1 MQTQRDRA
9 VQELRAAEAER
20 GKRNAETE
28 VLEAHVAALKSQ
40 ESSLSK
46 EKTSRSEEVAA
57 LEKRRDALSTEIKAL
72 EDQKLAASR
81 ETESAL
87 KSASD
92 ASKQKAERDRLDKDR
107 QEKATELANLQALV
121 ERLRVITAANAVDD
135 GAAKRAD
142 AARAEAEKSLAKKQD
157 ELRKTQ
163 DELQSV
169 QQQLLQAKGESARLD
184 QVRATAAADD
194 GAAKRAN
201 TARTEA
207 AKILAG
213 LQDELSV
220 AEKKLTTLRAEIA
233 LLEQRRTV
241 IAIDESAT
249 KSAEAARVEAEKA
262 RSKVQGD
269 LFVFQKQVAEA
280 QNELVRLERLRDSIA
295 IDDAAARKADAA
307 RADADKR
314 LTEAR
319 AQLDKVQQE
328 INEETKRRNSLRSDV
343 DYYNGVQPAATE
355 IAPAPTPRAR
365 RSEPAPGNPV
375 PRLAPTVARPTS
387 TPRPAPIAT
396 PRSTP

>member
-1 MQTQRDRA
+1 
-9 VQELRAAEAER
+9 
-20 GKRNAETE
+20 
-28 VLEAHVAALKSQ
+28 
-40 ESSLSK
+40 
-46 EKTSRSEEVAA
+46 
-57 LEKRRDALSTEIKAL
+57 
-72 EDQKLAASR
+72 
-81 ETESAL
+81 
-87 KSASD
+87 
-92 ASKQKAERDRLDKDR
+92 
-107 QEKATELANLQALV
+107 
-121 ERLRVITAANAVDD
+121 VITAANAVDD